1 MKAWLIFSLLRFGDT
16 SYLKYFYP
24 NATRDELY
32 KILYQSFVMK
42 KFSVAEYWKDPFH
55 LDMYLQ
61 VTWNLWGGG
70 GELSLTRFYLS
81 YFEVNDYL
89 VALNNEN
96 GTKYV
101 NPTFTANFERLSQ
114 LVLIGGPDDG
124 VITPWQS
131 SQFGFYDQNLNVVPM
146 QQQVFP

>member
-1 MKAWLIFSLLRFGDT
+1 
-16 SYLKYFYP
+16 
-24 NATRDELY
+24 
-32 KILYQSFVMK
+32 
-42 KFSVAEYWKDPFH
+42 
-55 LDMYLQ
+55 
-61 VTWNLWGGG
+61 
-70 GELSLTRFYLS
+70 
-81 YFEVNDYL
+81 

>member
-61 VTWNLWGGG
+61 VTWNL
-70 GELSLTRFYLS
+70 
-81 YFEVNDYL
+81 
-89 VALNNEN
+89 
-96 GTKYV
+96 
-101 NPTFTANFERLSQ
+101 
-114 LVLIGGPDDG
+114 
-124 VITPWQS
+124 
-131 SQFGFYDQNLNVVPM
+131 
-146 QQQVFP
+146 